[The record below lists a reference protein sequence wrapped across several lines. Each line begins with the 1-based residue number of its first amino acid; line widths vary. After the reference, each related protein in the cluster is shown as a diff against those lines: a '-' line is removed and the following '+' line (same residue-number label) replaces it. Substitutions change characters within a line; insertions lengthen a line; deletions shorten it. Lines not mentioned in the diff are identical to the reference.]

1 MPGQNEGQ
9 WFITMEYLMSE
20 GHESMRCFRVSIP
33 RSSGTSGGEK
43 KPPYWFQGV
52 TQKVAKELS
61 GQQHIPSNGGDVS
74 PMERNGGGSTGRGV
88 SGALNGLHC

>member
-43 KPPYWFQGV
+43 NPPYWFQGV
-52 TQKVAKELS
+52 TQKVAKELR
-61 GQQHIPSNGGDVS
+61 GQQHMEGTFRPWSGTGVGPQGGVC
-74 PMERNGGGSTGRGV
+74 RGP
-88 SGALNGLHC
+88 